1 MSDSRFQPGVS
12 VRDNNSRVGRVV
24 GDPMLV
30 ELDGNTVEV
39 FTVDFWGTEVK
50 RPDSWLTLLA
60 PDSPESLLLH
70 QPEAL
75 AAWAEDAPLKLV
87 ALALSV
93 GGGTGK
99 VADIRAKLDER
110 VLEAGKWENWWKKQ
124 PQQMRK
130 LPACFKITKVGRD
143 SEYSLLTYF
152 DAVPVASEIKAHKT
166 VGAASKGAPTLA
178 DWREWLSRGT
188 HGPAPGR
195 FPTKPVA
202 DALAKWPEESVEQAL
217 LRVILSSEEALS
229 TANTSAQTAEGWLKA
244 VAQASLRWREIGG
257 SDPRGYTAAR
267 VGEVLAR
274 LARVAG
280 DRTPQELLLQAGA
293 LDGATDA
300 WRRGFLAGMWDAFE
314 GEDARD
320 LYRTSSATLGRQA
333 RGDLAREIFLA
344 AFTPD
349 FSERRHSGLDR
360 LLDSMPEDQRQQL
373 LQEVI
378 ATANAGQRASLL
390 HYISQSRHAEGVNR
404 EGLRLMASLL
414 LGDGTSEFEDR
425 VSRELA
431 DALEP
436 KNHSVNADPVSWS
449 FSVSTPTVTVLRNT
463 QQRLDSIVA
472 VNNAERTELQASHED
487 QLEQEKQEQERLRQQ
502 VRERNAEL
510 AANREESRLEL
521 RQDML
526 LAVGEVLQSLSAR
539 SDRDGLA
546 GDVAAGLLLALR
558 AGGAEPLGVAGERV
572 PYNKEEHSAS
582 ENIQKSGTVKI
593 IAPGVI
599 YRGGVHGDR
608 ILLKALV
615 KHEAG

>member
-1 MSDSRFQPGVS
+1 
-12 VRDNNSRVGRVV
+12 
-24 GDPMLV
+24 MLV

-50 RPDSWLTLLA
+50 RPGSWLTLLA

-152 DAVPVASEIKAHKT
+152 DAVPAASEIKAHKT

-178 DWREWLSRGT
+178 DWREWLSRDT

-202 DALAKWPEESVEQAL
+202 DALAKWPEESAEQAL
-217 LRVILSSEEALS
+217 LRVIVSSEELLAS
-229 TANTSAQTAEGWLKA
+229 GNASAQVSEGWLRA
-244 VAQASLRWREIGG
+244 VAQASLRWREVGG

-314 GEDARD
+314 GEDARE
-320 LYRTSSATLGRQA
+320 LYRASSPVLGRQA
-333 RGDLAREIFLA
+333 RIDLARQTTLA
-344 AFTPD
+344 AFGPE
-349 FSERRHSGLDR
+349 SSSNREAQLDR
-360 LLDSMPEDQRQQL
+360 LLDTLPE
-373 LQEVI
+373 
-378 ATANAGQRASLL
+378 NQRAELL
-390 HYISQSRHAEGVNR
+390 LEVMARATDAQKHSVLTYISQSRHASGIENLT
-404 EGLRLMASLL
+404 LRLVAALTL
-414 LGDGTSEFEDR
+414 DNQDGDLTMQTA
-425 VSRELA
+425 RELA
-431 DALEP
+431 DALDSP
-436 KNHSVNADPVSWS
+436 PGIVRAIAAT
-449 FSVSTPTVTVLRNT
+449 FSGVGGKIEAAVVKAEAVM
-463 QQRLDSIVA
+463 QQKS
-472 VNNAERTELQASHED
+472 AEAQL
-487 QLEQEKQEQERLRQQ
+487 QLERERQEQERLRQQ

-526 LAVGEVLQSLSAR
+526 LAVGEVLQSLTAR

-572 PYNKEEHSAS
+572 PYNEEEHSAS
-582 ENIQKSGTVKI
+582 ENVQKSGTVKI

>member
-1 MSDSRFQPGVS
+1 
-12 VRDNNSRVGRVV
+12 
-24 GDPMLV
+24 MLV

-178 DWREWLSRGT
+178 DWREWLSRDT

-202 DALAKWPEESVEQAL
+202 DALAKWPEESAEQAL

-229 TANTSAQTAEGWLKA
+229 IANTSAQTAEGWLKA
-244 VAQASLRWREIGG
+244 VAQASLRWREVGG

-267 VGEVLAR
+267 VGEVLAK

-404 EGLRLMASLL
+404 VGLRLMASLL

-449 FSVSTPTVTVLRNT
+449 FSVSTPTATFSGVAGKMEAALVKAEAVV
-463 QQRLDSIVA
+463 QQKS
-472 VNNAERTELQASHED
+472 AEAQL
-487 QLEQEKQEQERLRQQ
+487 QLERERQEQERLRQQ

-546 GDVAAGLLLALR
+546 GDVTAGLLLSLR

-572 PYNKEEHSAS
+572 PYNEEEHSAS

>member
-1 MSDSRFQPGVS
+1 MVWYAAKGL
-12 VRDNNSRVGRVV
+12 GRVTDVNGRPSVVFWADGKTASPVTLSELSLTPLANV
-24 GDPMLV
+24 GSAAGRTAAAPTF
-30 ELDGNTVEV
+30 E
-39 FTVDFWGTEVK
+39 
-50 RPDSWLTLLA
+50 SWA
-60 PDSPESLLLH
+60 KDSPLKLAAV
-70 QPEAL
+70 AL
-75 AAWAEDAPLKLV
+75 AACGGSGTGSHIREKLDGRAPLTPNW
-87 ALALSV
+87 SS
-93 GGGTGK
+93 
-99 VADIRAKLDER
+99 
-110 VLEAGKWENWWKKQ
+110 WWKRIQ
-124 PQQMRK
+124 PK
-130 LPACFKITKVGRD
+130 LGTLPEHFAVGWFGD
-143 SEYSLLTYF
+143 THLYILLSAI
-152 DAVPVASEIKAHKT
+152 DAVPSDLTKEKT
-166 VGAASKGAPTLA
+166 ATLA
-178 DWREWLSRGT
+178 DWREWLSRDT
-188 HGPAPGR
+188 RGPAPGR

-449 FSVSTPTVTVLRNT
+449 FSVSTPPVTVLRNT